1 MLVKLRQTA
10 DDLSHGVKLRRQFP
24 ADPGELPPV
33 FLCPRVIVLPIPP
46 EIVADADQMA
56 AAPRQREQLLRAP
69 RARIFVHRSVR
80 AEHLVGKQGRRAV
93 KEHSCIRRETVKR
106 GGQIAR
112 GLERFKSPSLAVA
125 QMVFNAGTI
134 LTIHRFHRRPVDQ
147 RPAQTAAELLRQ
159 MALAAFAAADE

>member
-1 MLVKLRQTA
+1 MTSATASNSAANFRQIPRA
-10 DDLSHGVKLRRQFP
+10 AAGIPLSTGHSPAHPARDRRRRRPDGGSSAP
-24 ADPGELPPV
+24 ARAALARSARPH
-33 FLCPRVIVLPIPP
+33 LCPSFRPGGTSRWQAGPS
-46 EIVADADQMA
+46 
-56 AAPRQREQLLRAP
+56 R
-69 RARIFVHRSVR
+69 
-80 AEHLVGKQGRRAV
+80 V

-134 LTIHRFHRRPVDQ
+134 LAVHRLHRRPVDQ

-159 MALAAFAAADE
+159 MALAALAAADE